1 MTRAPL
7 LARFDLLAVTGDRE
21 APKGSIDLLGCHAQA
36 IGNRGGLN
44 GIRNGLH
51 AGDGKHGIDCLT
63 LAKIERKDRTALVI
77 NTNVVGTDLI
87 IVRDAGQHHVDT
99 SRLGERIAN
108 ERRKVVLAAQN
119 QQRQEVASGA
129 LPWTIS
135 ALARAMFSRLPKMPI

>member
-1 MTRAPL
+1 M
-7 LARFDLLAVTGDRE
+7 TGDRE
-21 APKGSIDLLGCHAQA
+21 APKGSIDLLGRHAQA

-51 AGDGKHGIDCLT
+51 AGDGKHGIDRLT
-63 LAKIERKDRTALVI
+63 AKIERKDRTALVI
-77 NTNVVGTDLI
+77 NTNVAGTDLI

-108 ERRKVVLAAQN
+108 ERCKVVLAAQN

-129 LPWTIS
+129 HTSTIS
-135 ALARAMFSRLPKMPI
+135 ALARAIFSRLPKMPI

>member
-1 MTRAPL
+1 MP
-7 LARFDLLAVTGDRE
+7 GDRE
-21 APKGSIDLLGCHAQA
+21 APKGSIDLLGRHAQA

-51 AGDGKHGIDCLT
+51 AGDGKHGIDRLA

-77 NTNVVGTDLI
+77 NTNVAGADLI
-87 IVRDAGQHHVDT
+87 IVRDAGKHHVDT

-119 QQRQEVASGA
+119 QQRQIVAGGA
-129 LPWTIS
+129 H
-135 ALARAMFSRLPKMPI
+135 ALDNLGLSAMFSRLPKIPI